1 MKEWALS
8 VILLSIFGKLTKHF
22 LPKGEKSSL
31 FSPLRLLLSLT
42 LIVALIFPLQRLKTP
57 LEAKELSIQ
66 YEDAETLS
74 GNALI
79 LEKMGKTIK
88 KSVDTAFPACEYA
101 LEICVDKEGIP
112 QSIRVIGGGEK
123 AFEISK
129 FIQENYGLEVTTDQ
143 GGTQNEAR

>member
-1 MKEWALS
+1 MKKVGIIMGS
-8 VILLSIFGKLTKHF
+8 DSD
-22 LPKGEKSSL
+22 LPVVEKAITT
-31 FSPLRLLLSLT
+31 LRELEIPCEVHVYS
-42 LIVALIFPLQRLKTP
+42 AHRTP

-66 YEDAETLS
+66 YEGAETLN

-101 LEICVDKEGIP
+101 LEICADKEGIP

-123 AFEISK
+123 AFEISN
-129 FIQENYGLEVTTDQ
+129 FIQGNYGLEVTTDQ